1 MTQNRNFDVYLDFG
15 SSKIRAAA
23 ISKNSTFKNFH
34 YESEF
39 FSDYKNLESK
49 IDKIIV
55 NVEKDTKEYLDSINL
70 MMDSSEML
78 SVNLSISKKFDKSK
92 LKKED
97 IQFLIKDAKQQI
109 LRNYSNQN
117 IIHTIIKNYKIDNV
131 DYTFLQ
137 TDINCN
143 LLSIDII
150 FICLPKK
157 IIENIK
163 GIFFKFDVSINQIFC
178 SSYTR
183 SVNYKDNFT
192 SIENIAFIDVG
203 FNRTSITHYNKNR
216 ISFFHTIPI
225 GGNHITKDLSKIL
238 SVDLTVAEKIKLHFD
253 KDQNILIDK
262 NFSTE
267 LGQKIIFARIEE
279 ILELC
284 VKFMKLD
291 ESSEESKEFKM
302 VLIGD
307 GSRILDNKFK
317 EKISFSQKIDLL
329 EETNQDICESAL
341 KLSQGLNKQEVIT
354 MPKKQI
360 KEGFFVKLFHFFR

>member
-1 MTQNRNFDVYLDFG
+1 MESKNFEVYLDFG
-15 SSKIRAAA
+15 SSKIRAGV
-23 ISKNSTFKNFH
+23 ITKNSTLKNFH
-34 YESEF
+34 YEGEF

-49 IDKIIV
+49 IDKIIE
-55 NVEKDTKEYLDSINL
+55 NIESDTKEYLDNINL
-70 MMDSSEML
+70 MIDSPEML
-78 SVNLSISKKFDKSK
+78 SINLSISKKFDKSK

-109 LRNYSNQN
+109 LRNYSEQS
-117 IIHTIIKNYKIDNV
+117 IIHIIIKNYKINNV
-131 DYTFLQ
+131 DYTFLP

-157 IIENIK
+157 IIDNIK
-163 GIFFKFDVSINQIFC
+163 KIFFKFDVSINQIFC
-178 SSYTR
+178 SSYAR
-183 SVNYKDNFT
+183 SVNYKDNFA
-192 SIENIAFIDVG
+192 SIENISFIDVG
-203 FNRTSITHYNKNR
+203 FNRTSITHYNKNK

-238 SVDLTVAEKIKLHFD
+238 SVDLIVAEKIKLNFD
-253 KDQNILIDK
+253 KDQSILTDK
-262 NFSTE
+262 NLSTE
-267 LGQKIIFARIEE
+267 LTQKIIFARIEE

-284 VKFMKLD
+284 VKFMELD
-291 ESSEESKEFKM
+291 KSLEQSEEFKM

-317 EKISFSQKIDLL
+317 EKIYFLQKIDLL
-329 EETNQDICESAL
+329 EETNKDICESAL
-341 KLSQGLNKQEVIT
+341 KLIQGLNKQEVIT

>member
-1 MTQNRNFDVYLDFG
+1 M
-15 SSKIRAAA
+15 
-23 ISKNSTFKNFH
+23 
-34 YESEF
+34 
-39 FSDYKNLESK
+39 
-49 IDKIIV
+49 
-55 NVEKDTKEYLDSINL
+55 
-70 MMDSSEML
+70 
-78 SVNLSISKKFDKSK
+78 
-92 LKKED
+92 
-97 IQFLIKDAKQQI
+97 
-109 LRNYSNQN
+109 
-117 IIHTIIKNYKIDNV
+117 
-131 DYTFLQ
+131 
-137 TDINCN
+137 
-143 LLSIDII
+143 
-150 FICLPKK
+150 
-157 IIENIK
+157 
-163 GIFFKFDVSINQIFC
+163 
-178 SSYTR
+178 
-183 SVNYKDNFT
+183 
-192 SIENIAFIDVG
+192 
-203 FNRTSITHYNKNR
+203 
-216 ISFFHTIPI
+216 
-225 GGNHITKDLSKIL
+225 
-238 SVDLTVAEKIKLHFD
+238 

-291 ESSEESKEFKM
+291 ENSEESKEFKM